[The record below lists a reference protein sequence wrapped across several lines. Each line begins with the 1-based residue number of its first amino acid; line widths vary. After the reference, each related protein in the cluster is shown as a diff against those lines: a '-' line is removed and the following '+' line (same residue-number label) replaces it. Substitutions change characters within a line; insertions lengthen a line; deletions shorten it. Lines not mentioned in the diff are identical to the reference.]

1 VNTHIVTLADGQEQ
15 TVIADSVTHDGGA
28 LKFST
33 GGKETLVL
41 GPGVW
46 TAYRLGG
53 TEPPRLAGLVGPGP
67 AVRTGPVQGRS
78 GGQSGRGGL
87 TGIVYGRRG
96 LPPRTPVP
104 EPVDVGKTLPANS
117 PEAEVNK
124 PIRKRGKRK

>member
-1 VNTHIVTLADGQEQ
+1 MSEHIVTLADGQEQ
-15 TVIADSVTHDGGA
+15 TVEADSVTHDGGA

-33 GGKETLVL
+33 GGKETLVF

-46 TAYRLGG
+46 TAYRLAG

-78 GGQSGRGGL
+78 GGRSGRGGL

-96 LPPRTPVP
+96 LPPR
-104 EPVDVGKTLPANS
+104 DVADQQELLP
-117 PEAEVNK
+117 PDREEAK
-124 PIRKRGKRK
+124 PKAKRGRRK

>member
-1 VNTHIVTLADGQEQ
+1 MTEPGTTHIVTLADGQEQ
-15 TVIADSVTHDGGA
+15 TVEADSVTHDPSGA
-28 LKFST
+28 LKFSV
-33 GGKETLVL
+33 GQKETLVF

-46 TAYRLGG
+46 TAYRLAG

-96 LPPRTPVP
+96 LPPRTPAP
-104 EPVDVGKTLPANS
+104 EPVDI
-117 PEAEVNK
+117 VNK
-124 PIRKRGKRK
+124 PARKRGKRK

>member
-1 VNTHIVTLADGQEQ
+1 MSEHIVTLADGQEQ
-15 TVIADSVTHDGGA
+15 TVEADSVTTDGGA
-28 LKFST
+28 LKFSV

-78 GGQSGRGGL
+78 GGRSGRGGL
-87 TGIVYGRRG
+87 TGLVYGRRG
-96 LPPRTPVP
+96 LPPRDVADQQKDPTPD
-104 EPVDVGKTLPANS
+104 PV
-117 PEAEVNK
+117 EAK
-124 PIRKRGKRK
+124 PKSKRGKK